1 MLSAL
6 KEIREALEPFAK
18 HAAEELDRF
27 IPPAITADD
36 AMPIWGGPWHDTV
49 ITVGDFKRIRAAL
62 ALLDGM
68 AGVDERALEAGAQAA
83 AALRMI
89 GSAGRLNDPD
99 VSEMF
104 RERIRAETR
113 AAIAAYLAALTETKK

>member
-1 MLSAL
+1 VSIQ
-6 KEIREALEPFAK
+6 KIRADVAA
-18 HAAEELDRF
+18 AAESLSEF
-27 IPPAITADD
+27 IDQR
-36 AMPIWGGPWHDTV
+36 GTV
-49 ITVGDFKRIRAAL
+49 DIKIALAFEQARAAL
-62 ALLDGM
+62 ALLDDL
-68 AGVDERALEAGAQAA
+68 AKVDERALEAGAQAA

>member
-1 MLSAL
+1 MSIQ
-6 KEIREALEPFAK
+6 KIREALEPFAK
-18 HAAEELDRF
+18 HASDETDVYPDDELLEDVWFYAEGV
-27 IPPAITADD
+27 T
-36 AMPIWGGPWHDTV
+36 H
-49 ITVGDFKRIRAAL
+49 GDLRRAREAL
-62 ALLDGM
+62 ALLDDL
-68 AGVDERALEAGAQAA
+68 AKVDERALEAGVLAA